1 MGKNKL
7 ILKKEGDYM
16 SEIIN
21 NREYRRETLKKLI
34 RRLHDGESVEAV
46 KNDFQK
52 MLNGITTEEIVELE
66 NSLVAE
72 GMPVEE
78 IQRLC
83 DVHAAVF
90 GSSVEEIHD
99 FRKPVEE
106 EGHPIDVFKQENRGI
121 ETFIEESLRPA
132 MEKFR
137 KDSSDENTEK
147 LLKEV
152 TRLLEIDKHYS
163 RKENLL
169 FPYMERYGITTP
181 PKVMW
186 GVDDEIREVIK
197 EVADN
202 LKNKNDLI
210 NIISKLE
217 NVITRINDM
226 IFKEENILFPMV
238 SEVFTEDEWLII
250 HRESK
255 EIGFCFLEE
264 KVEHWKPERVDLEQE
279 EQEKGEAEAD
289 GYIRFDTGIMEI
301 EELQQMLNTLP
312 FDITFVDRNDTVK
325 YFSQSEERIFAR
337 TKAVIGRSVQNCHP
351 PASVHVVESI
361 VNDFRSGKKDKEE
374 FWIKMGSKYVYIRYF
389 AVRSKDGKYLGTV
402 EVTQNIK
409 PIQEIQG
416 EKRLVE

>member
-1 MGKNKL
+1 
-7 ILKKEGDYM
+7 M
-16 SEIIN
+16 SEVIN

-34 RRLHDGESVEAV
+34 IRLHDGESVDV
-46 KNDFQK
+46 IKRDFQE

-66 NSLVAE
+66 NSLVEE

-83 DVHAAVF
+83 DVHALVF

-99 FRKPVEE
+99 FKKPTEE
-106 EGHPIDVFKQENRGI
+106 EGHPIDVFKLENRGI
-121 ETFIEESLRPA
+121 EAFIEDSLRPA
-132 MEKFR
+132 VEKFK
-137 KDSSDENTEK
+137 KDSSDENAGI

-152 TRLLEIDKHYS
+152 SKLLEIDKHYS

-169 FPYMERYGITTP
+169 FPYMEKYGITTP

-186 GVDDEIREVIK
+186 GVDDEIRAAIK
-197 EVADN
+197 EIAGN
-202 LKNKNDLI
+202 LKNKADMV
-210 NIISKLE
+210 NIPSKIE
-217 NVITRINDM
+217 NVIARVKDM

-238 SEVFTEDEWLII
+238 SDVLTEDEWLTI

-255 EIGFCFLEE
+255 EIGFCFINE
-264 KVEHWKPERVDLEQE
+264 KIEQWKPERVDVEQE
-279 EQEKGEAEAD
+279 EQKKGENEAD
-289 GYIRFDTGIMEI
+289 GYIRFDTGVLEI

-312 FDITFVDRNDTVK
+312 FDITFVDRNDIVK
-325 YFSQSEERIFAR
+325 YFSQSEDRIFAR

-351 PASVHVVESI
+351 PASVHVVEGI
-361 VNDFRSGKKDKEE
+361 VNDFKSGRKDKEE

-389 AVRSKDGKYLGTV
+389 AVRSKDGEYLGTV
-402 EVTQNIK
+402 EVTQDIK
-409 PIQEIQG
+409 PIQQIQG